1 MPASLTPLL
10 VATLQIVLSK
20 WPIWGLTPGV
30 QIGYRP
36 DTRRTEK
43 GVTMKA
49 AVCYEFGK
57 PLIVEEVELEPPQWG
72 EVRVRMVATSICHS
86 DIHLL
91 RGDWGRAV
99 PVVAGHEAAGVVEEV
114 GEGVN
119 LVQPGNHVVVSL
131 LRSCGRC
138 YFCTTGSPHICEG
151 EYALAT
157 EHRLRTREG
166 DPIHQGLYTGAFAE
180 QIVVDQSQLVPIPK
194 EVPLDSAALL
204 GCGVITGFGAVVNT
218 AMVPPHSSVVVTGV
232 GGVGLNAVQG
242 AVRAGAHPIIAV
254 DLLDSKLEVAR
265 AFGATHALN
274 ATGSAVAEAVRDLT
288 SGRGADYVFVT
299 VGSAAAFEQGLELT
313 RRDGT
318 LVLVGIPPID
328 RVGRSA
334 RRKSGTRHPRQSRS
348 QTHPRQLHGL
358 YPPECGCP
366 QARGPLPAGGLK
378 LDELVSS
385 CYPLEEINEAIEVV
399 EQGEA
404 LRNVI
409 TFHGHE

>member
-1 MPASLTPLL
+1 MPASLMSLL
-10 VATLQIVLSK
+10 VTTPHIVLSK
-20 WPIWGLTPGV
+20 RLIRGLTSEV
-30 QIGYRP
+30 WIGYRP

-91 RGDWGRAV
+91 RGEWGRAV

-157 EHRLRTREG
+157 EHRLRTRGG

-194 EVPLDSAALL
+194 EVPLNSAALL

-218 AMVPPHSSVVVTGV
+218 AKVPPHSPVVIIGV

-254 DLLDSKLEVAR
+254 DLLDGKLEVAR
-265 AFGATHALN
+265 AFGATHTLSA
-274 ATGSAVAEAVRDLT
+274 AGSAVAEAVRDLT

-299 VGSAAAFEQGLELT
+299 VGSAVAFEQGLELT

-328 RVGRSA
+328 ASVDLPVASLVL
-334 RRKSGTRHPRQSRS
+334 GTLGS
-348 QTHPRQLHGL
+348 
-358 YPPECGCP
+358 
-366 QARGPLPAGGLK
+366 RGPKRILGSSMGSTRLSADVPRLVDLYLQGGLK
-378 LDELVSS
+378 LDELITSH
-385 CYPLEEINEAIEVV
+385 YPLEEINEAIEVV